1 MERNKP
7 SKGKRDFLKFLSGV
21 GLGAIAAEV
30 YERVYGIPML
40 EKSFRAEINYWMNK
54 YNKADEEIRKLESEN
69 KSLKEGQEKVN
80 ELTRTLNYEDELEKE
95 SNSAIAFYKQQMNE
109 AIGKLKQ
116 IIEKYRILLG
126 DERVSFESSTLKV
139 LEDLKITQEKLLKVL
154 PYFPLIKNLSFSPSK
169 VVNDKIYDLSV
180 QLEVISPL
188 NTLEKV
194 EVKLIPVE
202 YEYFITDYG
211 MRKEDYSLVFPP
223 EETRVVK
230 LNPKGLEKEIFEV
243 NFKDLKGGKEY
254 LIKVEAKDSDGNVKT
269 EEIKT
274 LYIREF
280 ENLGRLLY
288 DKGIIIGVTYYPL
301 YPDPHPWEWLEPM
314 AVHPLLEKYDVR
326 DIIVI
331 AKHIDQATGHGINTF
346 VFSWGIFESNEKAN
360 KRIHENI
367 LNFLSHPFSNQI
379 YFYLLYELP
388 HRLSAGNVTA
398 DEYGYYN
405 LSDSNK
411 WKVVV
416 EDFKLFNKDFFQKEN
431 YIKIQNKPVVYLYW
445 SKSLRGNITTFLEDI
460 RKTSENSIFLIGDHA
475 EPGSATWIKEG
486 HPFIEEYV
494 KHFDG
499 WSTWAAGWP
508 DPHIEEPYK
517 EKFPKFLEK
526 GYSMWRELA
535 TKYNRTF
542 ITSIIPGFINLRDPN
557 FPRLPRDLDM
567 FNEELKVALQYA
579 TTINGKRI
587 IRIDTFNEF
596 GEATGIEPTKE
607 EGFSYL
613 QTILKFFFP

>member
-1 MERNKP
+1 
-7 SKGKRDFLKFLSGV
+7 
-21 GLGAIAAEV
+21 
-30 YERVYGIPML
+30 
-40 EKSFRAEINYWMNK
+40 
-54 YNKADEEIRKLESEN
+54 
-69 KSLKEGQEKVN
+69 
-80 ELTRTLNYEDELEKE
+80 
-95 SNSAIAFYKQQMNE
+95 
-109 AIGKLKQ
+109 
-116 IIEKYRILLG
+116 
-126 DERVSFESSTLKV
+126 
-139 LEDLKITQEKLLKVL
+139 
-154 PYFPLIKNLSFSPSK
+154 
-169 VVNDKIYDLSV
+169 
-180 QLEVISPL
+180 VISPL

-202 YEYFITDYG
+202 YEYFITDYR

-274 LYIREF
+274 PYIREF

-326 DIIVI
+326 DLIVI

-388 HRLSAGNVTA
+388 HRLSAGNIIA

-460 RKTSENSIFLIGDHA
+460 KKTSENSIFLIGDHA

-526 GYSMWRELA
+526 GYSVWGELA

-542 ITSIIPGFINLRDPN
+542 VTSTIPGFINLRDPN

-579 TTINGKRI
+579 TPINGKRI